1 MNNNF
6 VSLGANAESLLNRV
20 MNINVGGNG
29 PYKSILSAVMDRD
42 KLLRYYGVRCK
53 VGTEKEGL
61 GGREIIAID
70 SRSKIITNVLD
81 MGHKEILATLKHHK
95 HYLGTRMTGMAGVSV
110 SCMCFDIKAIE
121 GIAAPDVSMAE
132 AVPEAAAAESSETA
146 ALETA
151 SETADD
157 DDVKFGE

>member
-29 PYKSILSAVMDRD
+29 PYKSILSAVLDRE

-70 SRSKIITNVLD
+70 SRSNVITKGLEMN
-81 MGHKEILATLKHHK
+81 HKEILAILKHHK

-132 AVPEAAAAESSETA
+132 AVVETVLEPASSK
-146 ALETA
+146 
-151 SETADD
+151 TADD